1 MGSRID
7 GVSIALTKR
16 RESRGDAKA
25 GHGREHAF
33 RFALNATDNQLVVE
47 GTANAFSEVVRVQTI
62 PAARWTAAGVKFG
75 KPNNICQSG
84 GKATRRSVF
93 ESLCYWRNVKK

>member
-1 MGSRID
+1 VSLGETRRPATVESMHSDSRD
-7 GVSIALTKR
+7 
-16 RESRGDAKA
+16 
-25 GHGREHAF
+25 
-33 RFALNATDNQLVVE
+33 ALNATDNQLVVE